1 MDLLYLATILILF
14 ITTLVLAWGLDR
26 MGRAS

>member
-1 MDLLYLATILILF
+1 MDLVYLGIILILF
-14 ITTLVLAWGLDR
+14 ASTVALALALDR